1 MSEGLA
7 TGEANMSAKVRWNET
22 VSWDDL
28 SPRQQEIMLCLARG
42 LSNQEIADELGLK
55 LSTVRNNIATVYE
68 YLELSNRVQALLW
81 VLSFDE
87 LADEVLA
94 TA

>member
-1 MSEGLA
+1 
-7 TGEANMSAKVRWNET
+7 MSARVRWNESIT
-22 VSWDDL
+22 WEDL
-28 SPRQQEIMLCLARG
+28 SPRQREIMLCLARG
-42 LSNQEIADELGLK
+42 QSNQEIADALGLK
-55 LSTVRNNIATVYE
+55 LSTVRNNIAAVYE

-87 LADEVLA
+87 LVDEVLA